1 MIENKPLVSVV
12 VLTYNS
18 SQYVIETL
26 ESIRIQN
33 YPNIELVV
41 SDDGSSDNTYSLV
54 FNWIELNKSCF
65 KRAIIVRSFSN
76 RGTCYNY
83 NQGVCNSNGVYV
95 KTIDGDDCLNGSD
108 AISKYILF
116 MEESHADICISD
128 VELFTNDEMDLTKER
143 EWYDYLFKCVNEDYE
158 AQKRRISTELAIPNP
173 ASFFTRKLYDEI
185 GGYSEDYKYL
195 EEWPFFFKII
205 INGHQIWGVND
216 RLVRYRLVK
225 KSVSHNKKS
234 KVFLIL
240 QMDLLR
246 FFVKTRLLQLLIE
259 RRIKTAFIIMY
270 KSLKET
276 IKTTLT
282 YYMY

>member
-1 MIENKPLVSVV
+1 M
-12 VLTYNS
+12 
-18 SQYVIETL
+18 
-26 ESIRIQN
+26 
-33 YPNIELVV
+33 
-41 SDDGSSDNTYSLV
+41 
-54 FNWIELNKSCF
+54 
-65 KRAIIVRSFSN
+65 RAV
-76 RGTCYNY
+76 
-83 NQGVCNSNGVYV
+83 
-95 KTIDGDDCLNGSD
+95 
-108 AISKYILF
+108 
-116 MEESHADICISD
+116 AD
-128 VELFTNDEMDLTKER
+128 LR
-143 EWYDYLFKCVNEDYE
+143 
-158 AQKRRISTELAIPNP
+158 
-173 ASFFTRKLYDEI
+173 
-185 GGYSEDYKYL
+185 
-195 EEWPFFFKII
+195 II